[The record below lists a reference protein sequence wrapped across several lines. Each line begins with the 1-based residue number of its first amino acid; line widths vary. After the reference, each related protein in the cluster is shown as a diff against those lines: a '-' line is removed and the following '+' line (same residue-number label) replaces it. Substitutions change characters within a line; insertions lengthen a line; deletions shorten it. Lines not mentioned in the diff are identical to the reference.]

1 MAPDMETF
9 SDGLKFGLGIAAGIA
24 LCLFAATRL
33 RRFRRSR
40 SEGQPRQYI
49 NLTDLRRDLSSA
61 KLDPDL
67 YKTELEPLLARWE
80 AQYGNQVPVGEL
92 ETLQQLSAARID
104 LLEFRRQQVIDRE
117 AKKGATIELDAI
129 RRKLNESKETYAG
142 PDREAYVR
150 QVDALLQSLAAKYGS
165 HIPVDDAYEIMKRLE
180 SGTGLD

>member
-9 SDGLKFGLGIAAGIA
+9 SDGLKFGLGIAAAIV

-40 SEGQPRQYI
+40 TEGQPTQYV

-92 ETLQQLSAARID
+92 RL
-104 LLEFRRQQVIDRE
+104 FNNWRQ
-117 AKKGATIELDAI
+117 
-129 RRKLNESKETYAG
+129 
-142 PDREAYVR
+142 
-150 QVDALLQSLAAKYGS
+150 
-165 HIPVDDAYEIMKRLE
+165 
-180 SGTGLD
+180 